1 MKFRGLKI
9 AAMAVGSVALAGSL
23 ATSAQADDL
32 DYTCNDHEVCNY
44 RLTSYTGGIWDTGSD
59 ESNYV
64 GWYFS
69 NGYTLNDRTSS
80 LKNNADIYDVAHY
93 TNSSYSG
100 YYLYT
105 STNSARSSLYSPY
118 ENAFSSHQ
126 F

>member
-1 MKFRGLKI
+1 LKFRGLKI

-23 ATSAQADDL
+23 STSAQAADF

-44 RLTSYTGGIWDTGSD
+44 RLTSYTGGIFDTGND
-59 ESNYV
+59 ISNYV

-69 NGYTLNDRTSS
+69 SGYTLNDRTSS

-93 TNSSYSG
+93 TDAGYSG
-100 YYLYT
+100 YWLYT
-105 STNSARSSLYSPY
+105 GTNSARSSLYSPY
-118 ENAFSSHQ
+118 DNAFSSHR